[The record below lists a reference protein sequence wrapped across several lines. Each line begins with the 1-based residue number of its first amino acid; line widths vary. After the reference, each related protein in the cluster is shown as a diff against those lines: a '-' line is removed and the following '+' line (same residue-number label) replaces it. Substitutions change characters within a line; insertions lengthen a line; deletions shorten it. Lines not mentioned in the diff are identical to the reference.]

1 MSAFKKP
8 ASDLSLVSLPGE
20 QVAVAIIDLLKTMW
34 VDMTPT
40 QKETWNDWLIE
51 DQKAWR
57 KFWKVGV

>member
-1 MSAFKKP
+1 V
-8 ASDLSLVSLPGE
+8 ASGLSLVSLPGE